1 MNMSLNEK
9 KLTLNSASLR
19 QEGDMNKVIR
29 PIHYLGSK
37 LRVLEA
43 IVKQINTI
51 SEKQLKVLDLFSG
64 STVVSQALADS
75 GHQVTSNDV
84 MGYSQSFAIA
94 TLGIGRCLEN
104 DILEEVRATLFT
116 EYKNNRFHSLFNEII
131 ELESDCITN
140 QNGLELLN
148 LIESGPK
155 IWSEQVRNQNL
166 LIAYKNLKML
176 EGFTAF
182 ETPILV
188 TSFYGGTYFGY
199 KQATEI
205 DNLRF
210 TIEKCANA
218 GTISPWAKKAVLTA
232 LLSAA
237 SLAAFTP
244 GKHFAQ
250 YHKVTGKVDTKF
262 HEKRILADRKINILD
277 EFNKALKIIFSRK
290 NDGNHVALNFSMEDL
305 SQNLREESFD
315 VIYADPPYTAQQY
328 SRFYHIPEVINSYK
342 VPKLQIVKGEV
353 TSGVYGID
361 RFKSRFSS
369 KKETP
374 EAFKDLA
381 RLALS
386 KNADLLLSYSGNIN
400 GNSGNGRMITLEE
413 LTSILGSFFQSVEVV
428 QLDLLYRQ
436 FNSNALAVKDRGD
449 REYMIHCKI
458 C

>member
-210 TIEKCANA
+210 TIEK
-218 GTISPWAKKAVLTA
+218 GFV
-232 LLSAA
+232 
-237 SLAAFTP
+237 
-244 GKHFAQ
+244 AQ
-250 YHKVTGKVDTKF
+250 T
-262 HEKRILADRKINILD
+262 
-277 EFNKALKIIFSRK
+277 
-290 NDGNHVALNFSMEDL
+290 
-305 SQNLREESFD
+305 
-315 VIYADPPYTAQQY
+315 
-328 SRFYHIPEVINSYK
+328 
-342 VPKLQIVKGEV
+342 
-353 TSGVYGID
+353 
-361 RFKSRFSS
+361 
-369 KKETP
+369 
-374 EAFKDLA
+374 
-381 RLALS
+381 
-386 KNADLLLSYSGNIN
+386 
-400 GNSGNGRMITLEE
+400 
-413 LTSILGSFFQSVEVV
+413 
-428 QLDLLYRQ
+428 
-436 FNSNALAVKDRGD
+436 
-449 REYMIHCKI
+449 
-458 C
+458 